1 MKPYSLIKNVVFLDI
16 ETTGSDF
23 YSDKIIEI
31 GAVKIEDD
39 KVTRF
44 YSLVNP
50 EKEVPLNIF
59 DLCKGITKGDLE
71 AAPTIYIVMEKL
83 QDFIEDLPLVCHNA
97 DFERNF
103 LRIHNE
109 FLDSMEL
116 VAILYPELLEF
127 NLQFLMKRFL
137 PYFKDEMHRGLSDSE
152 DTIAV
157 LNYVLS
163 NFYIENGYALPL
175 SILELE
181 NWNWYKYLTKLTPE
195 EVNFF
200 IENNHKKED
209 GKKSEPY
216 PIFALKDYERL
227 FENREVWSRNGK
239 SYTKRPQQIY
249 GSKFMREG
257 LERGNITIMEAPTG
271 LGKSLAYLLPSA
283 IYTYLNLDSEDDKVI
298 ISTNTKGLQTQLV
311 EKDIPNLLEALNL
324 QRDVKYTLIKGKG
337 NYFCIER
344 FDEIEY
350 PSDMKTL
357 LGYTYIRRYIKEK
370 GLGDIE
376 QINYTIRK
384 VFYLDRLIYQCNC
397 DSELCDINSCRH
409 KESCYYAN
417 KVQQLKE
424 SQLIVVNHSLL
435 LKWPYKTILPLKNI
449 VVDEAHNLSKEA
461 FDAFESTLLS
471 EDLKKFL
478 EEIYNNDSKSGY
490 LFYLMKRAK
499 NVKLPLEDIIMS
511 VSICNKSIDTIG
523 ETFKIYIMNFKISR
537 DYNIKEQL
545 KINEHNHNGIR
556 NSLGELKENLRGLNI
571 YLDKAVFSLKEIPS
585 LEGDK
590 RLKILVEKVEGI
602 NNFINLIENM
612 LEQSKDG
619 YCYYFEVER
628 EFKWWKIS
636 SIPLDVSAIFYEKI
650 LREIKS
656 CSFISATLT
665 TDKGYGRFRNTLGI
679 DIAKSENKNIVEVP
693 PIKPVF
699 DYSDRSAIY
708 APDLLL
714 GEESESF
721 ILKMK
726 DFILNLL
733 EVTEGNIIILF
744 TSKRRMKDFKEE
756 ITAELNRIGVRL
768 LQSKKE
774 VEKLK
779 TRDHRYI
786 FLGSKRYFEGIDIP
800 GDAMTTVVL
809 DKLPNIN
816 SSEPFLKA
824 LIDKEREKG
833 KEFWMAYQNINFPI
847 VSIDLKQIYG
857 RLIRSEYDYGALFI
871 LSKFNNDKG
880 ENTTVRKLE
889 KLLYGVP
896 VIRKS
901 IPSTFKDLNRRTLRW
916 KTMNFFK
923 ILREVEEEFKIESV
937 IVKKRGDFKSIQ
949 QAEDFISEYLKA
961 EYEKRKLYWDITL
974 RLQGNVKIKVGNEVI
989 NLGKNEEKIK
999 KYFRELLFI

>member
-1 MKPYSLIKNVVFLDI
+1 M
-16 ETTGSDF
+16 
-23 YSDKIIEI
+23 
-31 GAVKIEDD
+31 
-39 KVTRF
+39 
-44 YSLVNP
+44 
-50 EKEVPLNIF
+50 
-59 DLCKGITKGDLE
+59 
-71 AAPTIYIVMEKL
+71 
-83 QDFIEDLPLVCHNA
+83 
-97 DFERNF
+97 
-103 LRIHNE
+103 
-109 FLDSMEL
+109 
-116 VAILYPELLEF
+116 
-127 NLQFLMKRFL
+127 
-137 PYFKDEMHRGLSDSE
+137 
-152 DTIAV
+152 
-157 LNYVLS
+157 
-163 NFYIENGYALPL
+163 
-175 SILELE
+175 
-181 NWNWYKYLTKLTPE
+181 
-195 EVNFF
+195 
-200 IENNHKKED
+200 
-209 GKKSEPY
+209 
-216 PIFALKDYERL
+216 
-227 FENREVWSRNGK
+227 
-239 SYTKRPQQIY
+239 
-249 GSKFMREG
+249 
-257 LERGNITIMEAPTG
+257 
-271 LGKSLAYLLPSA
+271 
-283 IYTYLNLDSEDDKVI
+283 I
-298 ISTNTKGLQTQLV
+298 ISTNTKGLQAQLV
-311 EKDIPNLLEALNL
+311 EKDIPNLLETLNL
-324 QRDVKYTLIKGKG
+324 RRDVKYTLIKGKG

-350 PSDMKTL
+350 PTDMKTL

-370 GLGDIE
+370 GLGDVE
-376 QINYTIRK
+376 QINYAIRK
-384 VFYLDRLIYQCNC
+384 AFYLDNLIYQCNC
-397 DSELCDINSCRH
+397 DSELCDINSCSH

-435 LKWPYKTILPLKNI
+435 LKWPYKTVLPLKNI

-461 FDAFESTLLS
+461 FDAFESTLIS

-499 NVKLPLEDIIMS
+499 NAKLPLEDISMS
-511 VSICNKSIDTIG
+511 ISICNKNIDTIG

-545 KINEHNHNGIR
+545 KINEHSHNGIR

-571 YLDKAVFSLKEIPS
+571 YLDKAVSSLKEIPS

-602 NNFINLIENM
+602 NNFINLVENM

-636 SIPLDVSAIFYEKI
+636 SIPLDVSAIFYEKV

-714 GEESESF
+714 GEESERF

-726 DFILNLL
+726 EFILNLL
-733 EVTEGNIIILF
+733 EATEGNIIILF
-744 TSKRRMKDFKEE
+744 TSKKRMKDFKGE
-756 ITAELNRIGVRL
+756 ITEELNGIGVRVV
-768 LQSKKE
+768 QSKKE

-779 TRDHRYI
+779 IRDHRYI
-786 FLGSKRYFEGIDIP
+786 FLGSKGFFEGIDIP

-816 SSEPFLKA
+816 SNEPFLKA
-824 LIDKEREKG
+824 LIDKEKEKG
-833 KEFWMAYQNINFPI
+833 KEFWKAYQNINFPI

-857 RLIRSEYDYGALFI
+857 RLIRTEYDYGALFI

-901 IPSTFKDLNRRTLRW
+901 LPSTFKDLKRRNLRW
-916 KTMNFFK
+916 KTMNLFK
-923 ILREVEEEFKIESV
+923 ILREIEV
-937 IVKKRGDFKSIQ
+937 AIVKKRGDFKSIQ
-949 QAEDFISEYLKA
+949 QTEDFISEYLKA
-961 EYEKRKLYWDITL
+961 EYEKRKLHWDITL
-974 RLQGNVKIKVGNEVI
+974 RLQGNIKIKIGNEVV